1 MDGNAGDFCHQANDD
16 SWLSQVEIITHIGP
30 HRRLWMGP
38 QFSFKTLQLP
48 PGAQTPSSFGALSQ
62 SPEKYA
68 TLSSDMYA
76 EDSDAQS
83 PGFSGPMSV
92 PMAVP
97 AMSHYFSDSAFPPL
111 LIEATSGSF
120 EGPPSLLEV
129 CGNWSDSSGASSQA
143 NGQDQLMERIADAMN
158 ESPFKE
164 RQAVRTPSG
173 GELNCFEDVGS
184 RCNSDVSLYHSPSQ
198 STEHLLV
205 FSSNQQDSM

>member
-1 MDGNAGDFCHQANDD
+1 MLYYIQAFGGWHCISVVVWGLTVTTANH
-16 SWLSQVEIITHIGP
+16 S
-30 HRRLWMGP
+30 
-38 QFSFKTLQLP
+38 FSVLP
-48 PGAQTPSSFGALSQ
+48 
-62 SPEKYA
+62 
-68 TLSSDMYA
+68 
-76 EDSDAQS
+76 
-83 PGFSGPMSV
+83 
-92 PMAVP
+92 
-97 AMSHYFSDSAFPPL
+97 
-111 LIEATSGSF
+111 GSF